1 MSVIVKCGGGKS
13 SGLYVWAKYN
23 ADIGLGESINNI
35 ALANDGTSIDI
46 YVKENLYIKEDGTIG
61 VQGEPYS
68 TVSISSVVEDTC
80 IGGMTPTKYCIGV
93 DGNVYSS
100 PLSHIASSVDN
111 CVANLVKIVKGNFIE
126 YVVSDNS
133 NKYPSDG
140 EYGNYYYVA
149 TEDVTP
155 EVTAQTPVITQI
167 AVNLG
172 VTITTPSGT
181 NKQILQ
187 GNNANLN
194 LIKGYS
200 PQNVTIDGVRYK
212 EDLKL
217 VSTYTDL
224 EVSTLPYDFEGGCA
238 VVLGGEIHILGGIDN
253 LKKHYKWDG
262 NSWTSVSTLPYNF
275 INGCAVVLNGE
286 IHILGGDNASSTY
299 KKHYKWNGSK
309 WTSVSTLP
317 YNFYFGSAVVL
328 NGEIHILGTSNGD
341 TGHFK
346 FDGTAWSVVS
356 NLPYS
361 YSGGLAVVFNNE
373 IHIMGGRSGS
383 TEHYKFNGS
392 SWVSVSTL
400 PYTPNDASAVVL
412 GSEIHMLGGGISFGS
427 TSHYKFDGSAWTSVR
442 KLPYA
447 FSNGKSVVLNNEIN
461 ILGNNTK
468 GTNHHAINVRVYRE
482 VA

>member
-111 CVANLVKIVKGNFIE
+111 CVANLVKVVKGNFIE
-126 YVVSDNS
+126 YVVSDNP

-140 EYGNYYYVA
+140 EYGNYYYVT

-167 AVNLG
+167 AGNLG

-187 GNNANLN
+187 GNNANLLN
-194 LIKGYS
+194 IK
-200 PQNVTIDGVRYK
+200 NNAKK
-212 EDLKL
+212 EGAYVWKKL
-217 VSTYTDL
+217 TAQAGNFVDFVVSDSETAYPD
-224 EVSTLPYDFEGGCA
+224 
-238 VVLGGEIHILGGIDN
+238 GGEQDGYWYEKVVEGVAGIDFGEVT
-253 LKKHYKWDG
+253 LAQAAESVTVSHKLG
-262 NSWTSVSTLPYNF
+262 VVPSWVALVPKELSSSGMNNEFTYANFNGKVLRSGPSLGYAKSEVTNTLTETEVTFNCY
-275 INGCAVVLNGE
+275 
-286 IHILGGDNASSTY
+286 
-299 KKHYKWNGSK
+299 
-309 WTSVSTLP
+309 
-317 YNFYFGSAVVL
+317 
-328 NGEIHILGTSNGD
+328 
-341 TGHFK
+341 
-346 FDGTAWSVVS
+346 VS
-356 NLPYS
+356 NKTNYS
-361 YSGGLAVVFNNE
+361 F
-373 IHIMGGRSGS
+373 
-383 TEHYKFNGS
+383 
-392 SWVSVSTL
+392 
-400 PYTPNDASAVVL
+400 SA
-412 GSEIHMLGGGISFGS
+412 
-427 TSHYKFDGSAWTSVR
+427 
-442 KLPYA
+442 
-447 FSNGKSVVLNNEIN
+447 
-461 ILGNNTK
+461 
-468 GTNHHAINVRVYRE
+468 TNYYWFAI
-482 VA
+482 A